1 MEAGTPRFRRG
12 LKLTQRLA
20 LALTVGAVFIALV
33 LGFLHASSSE
43 RESAERQ
50 AQAEA
55 ELTTAL
61 SERAAPLLERG
72 DLMRLSVLAT
82 VARDQVQGRVLV
94 LDRGGRVVL
103 DTALV
108 LGDRQLGLLAGSGPF
123 QRTTVRESTADEP
136 RVVQRET
143 LAPIRFGGDVI
154 GEFRMQR
161 EVVARKATFDFA
173 WFGLVLLS
181 CLSLVV
187 VAVVMGHHW
196 SMRIRRATDSLIRLS
211 AGEAGDVETGS
222 ADSEMRELGDA
233 LREMERGLND
243 GLSLVAAG
251 YIGMAQQ
258 LVDNLERHRLVP
270 PGHGVRSGRLAARV
284 ADRLQ
289 LVAEDRADLELACR
303 FVDLGKGWVRPAIL
317 QKQGALTANE
327 RDSLRQHP
335 MRAADALE
343 SMPALRRVARIVRHQ
358 GERYD
363 GAGRPDGL
371 RGDGIPLGA
380 RIVAIASS
388 FDLLTTCAAER
399 PMPWEQALGQLEKA
413 RGEVFDPW
421 LLDVFDEE
429 IRRDPPVTIG
439 DRPVMIVPGGTVPW
453 GEIPDGIDDDLED
466 DALTDELEVLADE
479 DDGEETA

>member
-222 ADSEMRELGDA
+222 ADSEMRDRPDVCCA
-233 LREMERGLND
+233 
-243 GLSLVAAG
+243 
-251 YIGMAQQ
+251 MAT
-258 LVDNLERHRLVP
+258 P
-270 PGHGVRSGRLAARV
+270 P
-284 ADRLQ
+284 
-289 LVAEDRADLELACR
+289 
-303 FVDLGKGWVRPAIL
+303 
-317 QKQGALTANE
+317 
-327 RDSLRQHP
+327 SLRRLHGQRAHP
-335 MRAADALE
+335 PRFFFFQ
-343 SMPALRRVARIVRHQ
+343 RI
-358 GERYD
+358 YYNWSFNFNNNS
-363 GAGRPDGL
+363 
-371 RGDGIPLGA
+371 II
-380 RIVAIASS
+380 RISLS
-388 FDLLTTCAAER
+388 FISTKITKIISKIKLVC
-399 PMPWEQALGQLEKA
+399 K
-413 RGEVFDPW
+413 
-421 LLDVFDEE
+421 
-429 IRRDPPVTIG
+429 IYIN
-439 DRPVMIVPGGTVPW
+439 
-453 GEIPDGIDDDLED
+453 
-466 DALTDELEVLADE
+466 
-479 DDGEETA
+479 